1 MTGRTL
7 MGFGVAA
14 IAGPKIRKARGRKY
28 DCGKH
33 GKLTVSQIA
42 RLAGTTNKAI
52 YQRIKRGF
60 VCERL
65 CELKYEGRRKI
76 RRPCSNPTILIAVRL
91 ANAFPDRV
99 PTTKE
104 IVEVHPMCERNAMRW
119 RQAFAE
125 VRAAK

>member
-1 MTGRTL
+1 M
-7 MGFGVAA
+7 
-14 IAGPKIRKARGRKY
+14 IAGPKIRKARARKY

-60 VCERL
+60 VGERL

-99 PTTKE
+99 PTAKE
-104 IVEVHPMCERNAMRW
+104 IAEVHPMSEGNAMRW
-119 RQAFAE
+119 RRAFAE